1 MNKDLQ
7 LSSTSINANCQIG
20 AKPPVKSQSPVL
32 LKNGKIYEK
41 VARRTKMIMRKSQQ
55 TRITSMMR
63 KSRLAPMLSPQSNLQ
78 RSKNAALVIQG
89 CNLPMIE
96 KQP

>member
-41 VARRTKMIMRKSQQ
+41 VARRTKMIMRKSQ
-55 TRITSMMR
+55 
-63 KSRLAPMLSPQSNLQ
+63 
-78 RSKNAALVIQG
+78 
-89 CNLPMIE
+89 
-96 KQP
+96 